1 MTWSKLWA
9 PKYILEITVPTAST
23 THMNNNILF
32 FPVPMKSE
40 SKGSYIENT
49 INECPLGLPKSIG
62 QNHYR
67 ISIDL
72 SYQNGLDYW
81 KACFNTTMIYKPAIR

>member
-1 MTWSKLWA
+1 
-9 PKYILEITVPTAST
+9 
-23 THMNNNILF
+23 MNNNILF

-67 ISIDL
+67 ISIDE
-72 SYQNGLDYW
+72 SYQNGLDY
-81 KACFNTTMIYKPAIR
+81 